1 MQLLTQELINR
12 LPKIGANETQGV
24 NALALVKFFTPDGP
38 GTWYVSEFDG
48 VDLCFGL
55 AVIHVP
61 EFGYFSLRELQQVKG
76 MFGLPVERDFYFE
89 PTPLCELLYQH
100 ARWYEQ

>member
-1 MQLLTQELINR
+1 MQLLTPELQSR
-12 LPKIGANETQGV
+12 LPKIGATEAQGV

-48 VDLCFGL
+48 QDLCFGL
-55 AVIHVP
+55 AVIQEP

-76 MFGLPVERDFYFE
+76 AFGLVVERDCYFE
-89 PTPLCELLYQH
+89 PTVLSELLCQH
-100 ARWYEQ
+100 ARWCG

>member
-1 MQLLTQELINR
+1 MQLLTQELQNR

-55 AVIHVP
+55 AMIQKP

-76 MFGLPVERDFYFE
+76 AFGLAVERDFYFE
-89 PTPLCELLYQH
+89 PTTLSELLCQH
-100 ARWYEQ
+100 AQWSK

>member
-12 LPKIGANETQGV
+12 LPKIGATEAQGV
-24 NALALVKFFTPDGP
+24 NVLALVKFFTPDGP

-55 AVIHVP
+55 AVIQEP
-61 EFGYFSLRELQQVKG
+61 EFGYFSLRELQQLRG
-76 MFGLPVERDFYFE
+76 AFGLPVEHDFYFE
-89 PTPLCELLYQH
+89 PTPLYELLCQH
-100 ARWYEQ
+100 VGR